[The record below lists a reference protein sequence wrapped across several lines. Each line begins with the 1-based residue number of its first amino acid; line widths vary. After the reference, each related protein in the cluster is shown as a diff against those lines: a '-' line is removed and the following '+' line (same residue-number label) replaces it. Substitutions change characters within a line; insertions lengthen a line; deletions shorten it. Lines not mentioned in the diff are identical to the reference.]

1 MRLIRPLIMIIGII
15 AILATF
21 ALLLG
26 YYLYSLSPRIHA
38 RLTPVAVSAEA
49 AESFDLKLR
58 SAKTEI
64 ETAVSAGQKKELAL
78 SITDKEINSK
88 VTQMKAKG
96 ELPARE
102 LLINFGD
109 GYFLAYAVV
118 DTPGVN
124 AKIGA
129 IGGVEVVK
137 GTPKI
142 VITEFN
148 LGKLPLPKTINKR
161 VEQILNIIVSL
172 QLADLP
178 LEITNVQIKNHQLI
192 ILGTT
197 KTGT

>member
-178 LEITNVQIKNHQLI
+178 LEITNVRIKNHQLI